1 MADHILDGPVWSALA
16 TVHARFSLGS
26 QSARRFQSDISPLSA
41 ARDEGLESLIES
53 ANLIGSTDRI
63 IIGQANRIICP
74 PDTRATIMITA
85 WQMLFEDSKP
95 QHRRGHAVEQLG
107 ENDAPAMMA
116 RAALTKPGSSVDRTH
131 LLGEYWGIKQGGD
144 WSQWP
149 ANV

>member
-1 MADHILDGPVWSALA
+1 MADHILDRPVWSALA

-26 QSARRFQSDISPLSA
+26 QNARRFQSDISPLGA
-41 ARDEGLESLIES
+41 ARDEGLESLTELG
-53 ANLIGSTDRI
+53 NLIRSTDGI
-63 IIGQANRIICP
+63 IIGQENRIICP
-74 PDTRATIMITA
+74 PDTRATTMITA
-85 WQMLFEDSKP
+85 WQMLFDDSKS
-95 QHRRGHAVEQLG
+95 QYRRGHAVEQLG